1 MSVGA
6 EKIAVTVAEVVE
18 VNELIKRFRF
28 VRRDGGQMP
37 HFRRCACGGR
47 DDDHGTGRMNLYSLM
62 SAPATGL

>member
-28 VRRDGGQMP
+28 VRRDGGRCRR
-37 HFRRCACGGR
+37 FRAVRIQSSRWTTMAHGG
-47 DDDHGTGRMNLYSLM
+47 
-62 SAPATGL
+62 